1 MNATD
6 GWLKL
11 APKPRPLAAGE
22 KWNVFLS
29 YRSVNRIWVVNLYDV
44 LKQQGFEVFLDQVV
58 LAGGNELIDVLE
70 NGLNQSQAGV
80 LVWSQDAAQSD
91 WVRKE
96 YRTLE
101 RQATD
106 RETFCFV
113 PVVLDSTKL
122 PSFAA
127 DRVFLD
133 FSSYPDGPNGGELLR
148 LLHGITGKPL
158 SPEATRFAAEQDAA
172 AKQQADEI
180 GAAVRNK
187 DPELITELFNAG
199 GLAWETSSA
208 LGCKAAE
215 GLIKLGRNDDGIRML
230 EQLEVRFPRA
240 IRPQQLRALALAR
253 RGGDGDLRQAQR
265 ILGKLYESG
274 ERDPETLGIYGRTW
288 MDRYAKSGDVS
299 DLQQSRDYYAEA
311 FGRAADDY
319 YTGINAASKSVLL
332 GTPEDLAKA
341 VDFAQRVQA
350 VVGTEPK
357 VGDYWMTATVGEVFL
372 LMKNYTEAARLYK
385 AAVAMARSE
394 TGSHQSTWTQA
405 CRLMAKLQPTGDER
419 ALVRSAFA
427 HLPDCP

>member
-1 MNATD
+1 MTATD
-6 GWLKL
+6 GWLKF
-11 APKPRPLAAGE
+11 APKPRPLGPSE

-58 LAGGNELIDVLE
+58 LAGGAELIDVLE
-70 NGLNQSQAGV
+70 NGLGQSQSGI
-80 LVWSQDAAQSD
+80 LVWSEDAAQSD
-91 WVRKE
+91 WVRKK

-106 RETFCFV
+106 RKTFCFV
-113 PVVLDSTKL
+113 PVVLDRTKL
-122 PSFAA
+122 PPFAA

-148 LLHGITGKPL
+148 LLHGITGRPL
-158 SPEATRFAAEQDAA
+158 SPEAAHFAAEQDAV

-208 LGCKAAE
+208 LGCKAAD
-215 GLIKLGRNDDGIRML
+215 GLIKLGRNDEGIRML

-265 ILGKLYESG
+265 LLGKLYESG

-288 MDRYAKSGDVS
+288 MDRYAKSGDLS
-299 DLQQSRDYYAEA
+299 DLLQSRDYYAEA
-311 FGRAADDY
+311 FDRAADDY

-341 VDFAQRVQA
+341 ADFAQRVQA

-357 VGDYWMTATVGEVFL
+357 AGDYWMTATVGEVFL
-372 LMKNYTEAARLYK
+372 LMKDYPEAARLYK
-385 AAVAMARSE
+385 AAVGMARSE
-394 TGSHQSTWTQA
+394 VASHQSTWAQA
-405 CRLMAKLQPTGDER
+405 CRLMTKLQPTSDER
-419 ALVRSAFA
+419 ALIRSAFA